1 MIDTPSEMTLEV
13 AKYNYLGE
21 MYFVYRVGSEDAHAA
36 QTKSDR
42 ALSLTCDPTKGQ
54 CLISHNDDEIK
65 MMTFHNDDDD
75 DDAVG

>member
-21 MYFVYRVGSEDAHAA
+21 MYFVYRVGSEDAPAA

-54 CLISHNDDEIK
+54 CLISHNDDEMK

>member
-1 MIDTPSEMTLEV
+1 MIQPPSEMTLEV

-54 CLISHNDDEIK
+54 CLISHNDDEMK
-65 MMTFHNDDDD
+65 MMTFHNDDD
-75 DDAVG
+75 AVG